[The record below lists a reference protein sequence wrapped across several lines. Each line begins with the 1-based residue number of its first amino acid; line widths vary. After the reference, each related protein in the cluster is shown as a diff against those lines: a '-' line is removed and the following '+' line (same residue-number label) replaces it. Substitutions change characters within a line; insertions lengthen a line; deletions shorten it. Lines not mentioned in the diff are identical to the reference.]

1 MLSEFRFHH
10 IGYAVHEISETAAYY
25 INAGW
30 QLSDEITDEKQN
42 TKISFLTREGFPLI
56 ELVAP
61 VDEKSPVVEILKK
74 NGVTA
79 YHVCYEV
86 ADIDEAISKLR
97 KQQYVQLFKPVEA
110 IALNNRKICYLYNN
124 KTGLIEI
131 IEKAG

>member
-30 QLSDEITDEKQN
+30 QLSDEITDKKQN
-42 TKISFLTREGFPLI
+42 AKISFLTREGFPLI

-86 ADIDEAISKLR
+86 DEIDEAISKLR
-97 KQQYVQLFKPVEA
+97 KLQYLQLFKPVEA

-131 IEKAG
+131 IEKP

>member
-10 IGYAVHEISETAAYY
+10 IGYAVHEISATAAYY

-30 QLSDEITDEKQN
+30 QLSDEITDVHQHS
-42 TKISFLTREGFPLI
+42 KISFLTREGFPLI

-61 VDEKSPVVEILKK
+61 VDKKSPVVEILKK
-74 NGVTA
+74 NGVAA

-86 ADIDEAISKLR
+86 DDIEEAISKLR
-97 KQQYVQLFKPVEA
+97 KLHYLPLFKPVEA
-110 IALNNRKICYLYNN
+110 IALNNRKICYLYHN

-131 IEKAG
+131 VEK

>member
-1 MLSEFRFHH
+1 MLSEFSFHH
-10 IGYAVHEISETAAYY
+10 IGYAVHEIRETAAYY

-42 TKISFLTREGFPLI
+42 SKISFLTREGFPLI

-86 ADIDEAISKLR
+86 DDIDEAISKLR
-97 KQQYVQLFKPVEA
+97 KLQYVQLFKPVEA

-131 IEKAG
+131 IEKA

>member
-10 IGYAVHEISETAAYY
+10 IGYAVHEIRETAAYY

-42 TKISFLTREGFPLI
+42 SKISFLTREGFPLI

-86 ADIDEAISKLR
+86 DDIDEAISKLR
-97 KQQYVQLFKPVEA
+97 KLQYVQLFKPVEA

-131 IEKAG
+131 IEKA